1 MNIYNDYPLKKI
13 TTIGLGGYCKKFI
26 CPENI
31 NDLKKIID
39 KNALFIG
46 NGSNVCFL
54 TDYYDNKVIS
64 LKKMKKYFS

>member
-1 MNIYNDYPLKKI
+1 MNIYNDFPLKKI

-39 KNALFIG
+39 QNALFIG
-46 NGSNVCFL
+46 KDQMYVF
-54 TDYYDNKVIS
+54 
-64 LKKMKKYFS
+64 